1 VRPRTVVL
9 SAGAVN
15 SAALLLASPSDRHP
29 RRLANDSDLV
39 GRNYMAHLSTMMEA
53 FHPLRVN
60 RTEFQKTVAV
70 NDFYLA
76 TPERSPLGHLQSQGR
91 AHAPIVRQAAPFLP
105 ASVIQAWIDRGLD
118 WLAMTEDLPRPDNR
132 VTLAPDGRI
141 RLAYEAN
148 NLDVHRQLVREATR
162 MLRRLGYWV
171 VLRHSFKDVNTTHQC
186 GTIRFGSDRRT
197 SVLDE
202 MCRTHDVENL
212 YVVDGSF
219 FPSSA
224 AVNPGLTIIAQS
236 LRVADHLA
244 RDVLGIPAAVP
255 LDVGTSGGR
264 A

>member
-1 VRPRTVVL
+1 
-9 SAGAVN
+9 
-15 SAALLLASPSDRHP
+15 
-29 RRLANDSDLV
+29 
-39 GRNYMAHLSTMMEA
+39 
-53 FHPLRVN
+53 
-60 RTEFQKTVAV
+60 
-70 NDFYLA
+70 
-76 TPERSPLGHLQSQGR
+76 
-91 AHAPIVRQAAPFLP
+91 
-105 ASVIQAWIDRGLD
+105 
-118 WLAMTEDLPRPDNR
+118 
-132 VTLAPDGRI
+132 VTLAADGRV
-141 RLAYEAN
+141 RLAYVAN

-186 GTIRFGSDRRT
+186 GTVRFGADRRT

-202 MCRTHDVENL
+202 LCRTHDLENL